1 MADFIDM
8 ESRDNQQRVLEE
20 FRHHLKFDR
29 SKTKAFDVS
38 PLGLV
43 EMSRQRVRS
52 SLFQSMTEVC
62 PNCEGRGRV
71 FTPEVVTGELEIALR
86 KLTADRKENE
96 LLLKVHPAVAL
107 HLMEQEYSLLQQLE
121 NHTRTKLHL
130 RDDPL
135 MRLDDFVVFS
145 LPSKKQLNLR

>member
-1 MADFIDM
+1 MQSAKARPGTWRTG
-8 ESRDNQQRVLEE
+8 RDIVVDVDGKHRWPLSERLPVCVEGFSFEHGHDVHPSYHDYLE
-20 FRHHLKFDR
+20 L
-29 SKTKAFDVS
+29 
-38 PLGLV
+38 
-43 EMSRQRVRS
+43 
-52 SLFQSMTEVC
+52 C
-62 PNCEGRGRV
+62 WICEGRGRV

-86 KLTADRKENE
+86 KLTADRSENE

-121 NHTRTKLHL
+121 SHTHTRLHL

-145 LPSKKQLNLR
+145 LPSKRKLEIK